1 MVEAADRLVTW
12 RASWRTAVMVVA
24 MLFALTVA
32 TGLSAVTAGRAS
44 GSGGCVS
51 SCADRKIPRWRRVAA
66 ARDLHAGSNLPA
78 VVYVGTVFRRRR
90 LRAGTCLWSPC
101 VHFRVVGFVV
111 LVPPLR
117 RRRLLRETT
126 WAPDLR
132 MTSCVAGRGGAV
144 GRRTEDECAEDGA
157 EDDAEEGAD
166 DDDAEDYAEDKDEEK
181 EDNAG
186 LTPLAGCYLERRTA
200 QTPVCQE
207 MLHWNR

>member
-1 MVEAADRLVTW
+1 MTW

-24 MLFALTVA
+24 MLFALTIA
-32 TGLSAVTAGRAS
+32 TGLSEVTAGRAS
-44 GSGGCVS
+44 GSGGYVS

-90 LRAGTCLWSPC
+90 LRAGTCRWSPC

-111 LVPPLR
+111 LVPPQR

-144 GRRTEDECAEDGA
+144 GRRVQRTAPTTTQRRA
-157 EDDAEEGAD
+157 PTTT
-166 DDDAEDYAEDKDEEK
+166 DAEDYAEEKEEEK
-181 EDNAG
+181 DDNAG
-186 LTPLAGCYLERRTA
+186 LTPLAGCYWTRRTA
-200 QTPVCQE
+200 QTQFAERCCAGKSDSP
-207 MLHWNR
+207 LDGWSTHG